1 MAPSS
6 SSSTRCRSLLLT
18 TLLFSLFSPVGK
30 DAPVVLALDCSS
42 FDNDAV
48 ECNKGQCTDTGKC
61 AYDAQTSKCIAVE
74 DKEACPGD
82 VGITAA
88 LTTAGSE
95 VLAPPWRNWRVVNDN
110 VMGGV
115 STSAVKISND
125 QLNFKGNISFD
136 NNGGFASARMDDD
149 ARDLSD
155 YQGLLVHYTTTQAVD
170 VKAINMQVYE
180 RFPQIG
186 FGGFRPRS
194 FSAAF
199 VVVPTTKLQTFYLP
213 FARFRPRYLG
223 RYPGTNGFLR
233 PDAISRFTPS
243 QMLRMGLQVSFQLGE
258 FDVTLQKIE
267 AVSGIQDCI
276 PPSIYAT
283 GCDDMTIAEY
293 TTLAKD
299 VLKKSNYGTGSL
311 YPNAGAALMQYALAC
326 AVMSDDNNTSTQALT
341 QLEEAQRANGDLN
354 DNSVLESMLNSLT
367 SDSPK
372 ATTEIDSSP
381 AAKTKLLS
389 KLFGC

>member
-1 MAPSS
+1 MAAPSS
-6 SSSTRCRSLLLT
+6 SSSTRCRSLLLI

-30 DAPVVLALDCSS
+30 DAPVVLALD
-42 FDNDAV
+42 
-48 ECNKGQCTDTGKC
+48 
-61 AYDAQTSKCIAVE
+61 
-74 DKEACPGD
+74 
-82 VGITAA
+82 
-88 LTTAGSE
+88 GSE

-155 YQGLLVHYTTTQAVD
+155 YQGLLVHYTTTQAAD

-199 VVVPTTKLQTFYLP
+199 VVVPTTKLQTFYMP
-213 FARFRPRYLG
+213 FDRFR
-223 RYPGTNGFLR
+223 GTNGFTR
-233 PDAISRFTPS
+233 PDATSRFTPS

-276 PPSIYAT
+276 PPSIYATT

-341 QLEEAQRANGDLN
+341 QLEEAQRANDDLN

-381 AAKTKLLS
+381 TAKTKLLS

>member
-1 MAPSS
+1 MGQSLFIIRSCAITSMAAPSS

-88 LTTAGSE
+88 LTPAGSE

-199 VVVPTTKLQTFYLP
+199 VVVPTTKLQTFYMP
-213 FARFRPRYLG
+213 FDRFR
-223 RYPGTNGFLR
+223 GTNGFTR
-233 PDAISRFTPS
+233 PDATSRFTPS

-326 AVMSDDNNTSTQALT
+326 AVMSDDN
-341 QLEEAQRANGDLN
+341 
-354 DNSVLESMLNSLT
+354 SVLESMPNSLT

-381 AAKTKLLS
+381 AAK
-389 KLFGC
+389 

>member
-6 SSSTRCRSLLLT
+6 SSSTRCRSLLLI
-18 TLLFSLFSPVGK
+18 TLLVSLFSPVGK
-30 DAPVVLALDCSS
+30 DAPVVLALD
-42 FDNDAV
+42 
-48 ECNKGQCTDTGKC
+48 
-61 AYDAQTSKCIAVE
+61 
-74 DKEACPGD
+74 
-82 VGITAA
+82 
-88 LTTAGSE
+88 GSE

-199 VVVPTTKLQTFYLP
+199 VVVPTTELQTFYMP
-213 FARFRPRYLG
+213 FDRFR
-223 RYPGTNGFLR
+223 GTNGFTR
-233 PDAISRFTPS
+233 PDATSRFTPS

-299 VLKKSNYGTGSL
+299 VLKKSNYGAGSL

>member
-1 MAPSS
+1 MAAPSS
-6 SSSTRCRSLLLT
+6 SSSTRCRSLLLI

-30 DAPVVLALDCSS
+30 DAPFVLALDCSS

-48 ECNKGQCTDTGKC
+48 ECNKGLCTDTGKC
-61 AYDAQTSKCIAVE
+61 AYNAQTSKCIAVE

-88 LTTAGSE
+88 LTTAGRE

-136 NNGGFASARMDDD
+136 NNGGFASARMEDD

-155 YQGLLVHYTTTQAVD
+155 YQGILLHYTTTQAAD
-170 VKAINMQVYE
+170 VKAINLQVYE
-180 RFPQIG
+180 RFPQIS

-194 FSAAF
+194 FTAAF

-213 FARFRPRYLG
+213 FDRFR
-223 RYPGTNGFLR
+223 GTNGFMR
-233 PDAISRFTPS
+233 PDATSRFTPS

-258 FDVTLQKIE
+258 FDVTLQKLE

-283 GCDDMTIAEY
+283 GCDDASMHGMMIAEY

-299 VLKKSNYGTGSL
+299 VLKKSNYGAGSL

-326 AVMSDDNNTSTQALT
+326 AVMSDDKNTSTQALT
-341 QLEEAQRANGDLN
+341 QLEEAQRANCDLN

-367 SDSPK
+367 SDFPK
-372 ATTEIDSSP
+372 ANTEIDSSP
-381 AAKTKLLS
+381 DGKTKLLS